1 MSTGFLA
8 DFEDRKRQVRHYLAI
23 VVAAERKA
31 TLGRTTRTQE
41 RRLLT
46 LRAGTFLL
54 LYNLIES
61 TIRRA
66 VDAIHDRIVTE
77 QIPFPALNLQL
88 RKEVIR
94 RFILDAKPDKNHT
107 MSDFPA
113 EFVAIALDQ
122 GIKLSGNVDA
132 RRIRELAECYG
143 FSSDTDR
150 ERTWSGADLLTIK
163 SQRNALAH
171 GFQSYEDVGR
181 DYPAKELLAIN
192 RRSISY
198 MREILTNISAYL
210 DGYGYKESLPPKPL
224 GGDVA
229 NDLISDSPAEGG
241 GDGIADQSADEAKID
256 ASVKGNELEVKRE

>member
-77 QIPFPALNLQL
+77 QIPFPALNLEL
-88 RKEVIR
+88 RKEVMR
-94 RFILDAKPDKNHT
+94 RFILGAKPDKNHICDCT
-107 MSDFPA
+107 GSRHQAFGKHRREANPRIGRVLRIFH
-113 EFVAIALDQ
+113 EHR
-122 GIKLSGNVDA
+122 A
-132 RRIRELAECYG
+132 R
-143 FSSDTDR
+143 D
-150 ERTWSGADLLTIK
+150 
-163 SQRNALAH
+163 NM
-171 GFQSYEDVGR
+171 VG
-181 DYPAKELLAIN
+181 
-192 RRSISY
+192 
-198 MREILTNISAYL
+198 
-210 DGYGYKESLPPKPL
+210 G
-224 GGDVA
+224 
-229 NDLISDSPAEGG
+229 
-241 GDGIADQSADEAKID
+241 
-256 ASVKGNELEVKRE
+256 

>member
-1 MSTGFLA
+1 MSIGLLA

-23 VVAAERKA
+23 VVVAERKA

-61 TIRRA
+61 TTRRA

-77 QIPFPALNLQL
+77 QIPFPLLNLEL
-88 RKEVIR
+88 RKEVMR
-94 RFILDAKPDKNHT
+94 RFILDANPARNHT
-107 MSDFPA
+107 MSDFPT

-143 FSSDTDR
+143 FSSDTER

-210 DGYGYKESLPPKPL
+210 DDQGYKEILPPARM
-224 GGDVA
+224 GGDVV
-229 NDLISDSPAEGG
+229 NDLISDGPTEGG
-241 GDGIADQSADEAKID
+241 RDRVANQPTDKTKID
-256 ASVKGNELEVKRE
+256 PAVEGDKLEVKGE